1 MSSYTIKITLLSD
14 TTFGTGDGI
23 VGLIDQEVE
32 YDQYGLRGRTLKGL
46 LCDEC
51 DTFIAGIESNSNP
64 EFDEIRRM
72 RDQLFGVGGSVARKE
87 SRLHF
92 SDAILPLAIQNTL
105 KSYELPTHEILNAL
119 TVIRRQTAIEN
130 ATGVAK
136 PHSLRS
142 QRAVIHGLTFE
153 SIIDCKQDLEPA
165 AKELLDLS
173 CRLLRRL
180 GTQRNRGRGRVKCCL
195 IDHSSANQHDRDEH
209 NKPNNFSTL
218 KQLLGVE
225 A

>member
-1 MSSYTIKITLLSD
+1 MSSYTIEITLLSD

-32 YDQYGLRGRTLKGL
+32 YDQYGFPFLRGRTLKGL

-51 DTFIAGIESNSNP
+51 DTFIAGIEA
-64 EFDEIRRM
+64 EDETELKLRRI
-72 RDQLFGVGGSVARKE
+72 RDQLFGVGGSVTKKE
-87 SRLHF
+87 SHLHF
-92 SDAILPLAIQNTL
+92 SDAILPLAIQHTL
-105 KSYELPTHEILNAL
+105 KSYGLPTHEILNAL
-119 TVIRRQTAIEN
+119 TVIRRQTAVEN

-142 QRAVIHGLTFE
+142 QRAVIHGLIFE
-153 SIIDCKQDLEPA
+153 AAIDCKQALDPA
-165 AKELLDLS
+165 AEELLDLS

-180 GTQRNRGRGRVKCCL
+180 GTQRNRGRGRVKCRL
-195 IDHSSANQHDRDEH
+195 IDNSSTPTLDTQQAFAE
-209 NKPNNFSTL
+209 L

>member
-1 MSSYTIKITLLSD
+1 MSSYTIEIKLLSD

-32 YDQYGLRGRTLKGL
+32 YDQYGFPFLRGRTLKGL

-51 DTFIAGIESNSNP
+51 DSFIAGIVVE
-64 EFDEIRRM
+64 DETKSTLQRM
-72 RDQLFGVGGSVARKE
+72 RDQLFGVGGSVAKKE

-92 SDAILPLAIQNTL
+92 SDAILPLAIQTTL
-105 KSYELPTHEILNAL
+105 KSYDLPAHEMLSAL

-130 ATGVAK
+130 ATGAAK

-142 QRAVIHGLTFE
+142 QRAVIRGLTFE
-153 SIIDCKQDLEPA
+153 AAIDCTQPLDQA
-165 AKELLDLS
+165 AEELLDLS

-180 GTQRNRGRGRVKCCL
+180 GTQRNRGRGRVECSL
-195 IDHSSANQHDRDEH
+195 INNSSAANPTMKQA
-209 NKPNNFSTL
+209 FTGL
-218 KQLLGVE
+218 TQLLGVE